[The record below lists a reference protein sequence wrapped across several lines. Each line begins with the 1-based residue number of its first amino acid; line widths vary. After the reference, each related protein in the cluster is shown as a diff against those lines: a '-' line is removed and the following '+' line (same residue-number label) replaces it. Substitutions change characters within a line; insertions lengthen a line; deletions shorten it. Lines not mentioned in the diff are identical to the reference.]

1 MIWFHFH
8 MLRPK
13 HCLVSVGIRR
23 TYCTRFSHVRP
34 FGNVRF
40 CVVRFQVRCIRV
52 WIQILACII
61 IVWIQIW
68 PWYPGT
74 PGSSW
79 VTPAPLKFS
88 SRQEFA
94 DWLLGPKRASPGLIG
109 EDNVRFLKKASFLRL
124 SRLSRD
130 GVFLS
135 SFFVFFFTFI
145 GVSLIRIGYSPLQI
159 PRMKSIRPFLH
170 YFTLHMWF
178 FFTSHCLSQGVP
190 KVFNK

>member
-1 MIWFHFH
+1 MSGSMFNYE
-8 MLRPK
+8 LSDSRSD
-13 HCLVSVGIRR
+13 VSESGSE
-23 TYCTRFSHVRP
+23 FKSLLLL
-34 FGNVRF
+34 FGFRSG
-40 CVVRFQVRCIRV
+40 
-52 WIQILACII
+52 
-61 IVWIQIW
+61 
-68 PWYPGT
+68 PGTPGT

-79 VTPAPLKFS
+79 VTPAPLKLS

-159 PRMKSIRPFLH
+159 PRMKSNRPFLH
-170 YFTLHMWF
+170 YFTLNM
-178 FFTSHCLSQGVP
+178 
-190 KVFNK
+190 